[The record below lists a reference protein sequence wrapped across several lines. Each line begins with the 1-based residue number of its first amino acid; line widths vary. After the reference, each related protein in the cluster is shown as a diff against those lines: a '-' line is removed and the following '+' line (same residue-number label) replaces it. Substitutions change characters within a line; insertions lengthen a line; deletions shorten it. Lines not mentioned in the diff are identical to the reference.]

1 MRIPALLFG
10 GVIAY
15 APLTANGETFLVNK
29 TTDDETPHTL
39 RWAILQNNAHPG
51 GHRIQIVPTGSP
63 EVPWVIQ
70 LNSILPPIEG
80 PAAVVGLKRQVGQ
93 RDAPDVIID
102 GANFVDGNNQQS
114 CPGTG
119 GGFGINTRN
128 LNGAALSVV
137 DSGDVEISGLEIRNV
152 CTGIML
158 LRAHD
163 NHIHHNVIHNT
174 AGAAGIA
181 VTGDAGDAGGSATS
195 GLSIFNLIEY
205 NLIYETGDGLECTR
219 GTSFTTYQYNTLYDL
234 RDRGNSAPYSQG
246 IECAGSGN
254 DHITLRYN
262 TFTGFSDGMQLNSAT
277 NVLAEGNTIVGSTFG
292 ITSTAGG
299 SAVIR
304 NNVIKG
310 GRMGVG
316 PNARSRY
323 TITENSIYDNGHP
336 LLSLAGSAGGTTDAN
351 SPTLLGIDVQS
362 NGRTPNDL
370 AANCADGLPDCDT
383 IQNPGMQNFPGVAPN
398 SSWNSAG
405 IVLRG
410 NLPSRPNQT
419 FTIEFFANHGPN
431 AAGNVEGERFLG
443 STQVTTD
450 ANGAAVFAFN
460 VPTSDPLGDG
470 SASAYFTATATSA
483 LSGATSEFSDGVLLT
498 K

>member
-1 MRIPALLFG
+1 MRIPTLLLS
-10 GVIAY
+10 VMVY
-15 APLTANGETFLVNK
+15 APLTAGAETFLVNK
-29 TTDDETPHTL
+29 TADDGSRHTL

-63 EVPWVIQ
+63 AIPWVIR
-70 LNSILPPIEG
+70 LSSILPPIKG
-80 PAAVVGLKRQVGQ
+80 PATVVGLKRQVG
-93 RDAPDVIID
+93 RSDSPDVIID
-102 GANFVDGNNQQS
+102 GASFVDGNNQQS

-137 DSGDVEISGLEIRNV
+137 DSGNVEISGLEIRNV
-152 CTGIML
+152 CTGVML

-181 VTGDAGDAGGSATS
+181 VTGDAGDAAGSATS
-195 GLSIFNLIEY
+195 GLSIYNLIEY
-205 NLIYETGDGLECTR
+205 NLVYETGDGLECTR
-219 GTSFTTYQYNTLYDL
+219 GTSYTTYQYNTLYDL
-234 RDRGNSAPYSQG
+234 RDRGSNAPYSQG

-262 TFTGFSDGMQLNSAT
+262 SFTGFSDGMQFNSAT
-277 NVLAEGNTIVGSTFG
+277 NVLAEGNTIIGTTFG

-299 SAVIR
+299 TAVIR

-310 GRMGVG
+310 GRMGIG

-323 TITENSIYDNGHP
+323 TITENAIYDNGHP
-336 LLSLAGSAGGTTDAN
+336 LLSLPGSAGGTTDPN
-351 SPTLLGIDVQS
+351 SPARLGIDVQS

-370 AANCADGLPDCDT
+370 AANCTDGLPDCDT
-383 IQNPGMQNFPGVAPN
+383 LQNPGMQNFPVLAPS
-398 SSWNSAG
+398 SSWTTAG
-405 IVLRG
+405 IALRG
-410 NLPSRPNQT
+410 SLPSRPSQT

-431 AAGNVEGERFLG
+431 AAGNVEGEKFLG
-443 STQVTTD
+443 SMPVTTD
-450 ANGAAVFAFN
+450 ANGSAVFVFN
-460 VPTSDPLGDG
+460 VPTSNPLGDG
-470 SASAYFTATATSA
+470 SAFAYFTATATSA
-483 LSGATSEFSDGVLLT
+483 STGATSEFSDGLLLS